1 MVHKGAKNMKI
12 LIFLIVTILSSCN
25 LKPEKKLANEIDPLF
40 NQEFNE
46 NEPGG
51 AVLIMKG
58 EKIIF
63 SKGYGLADLNTKE
76 KINTQTLFN
85 TGSISKT
92 FVSNAILQLAD
103 EGKLSLMDSLSKYFP
118 DFKNKSIANRVKI
131 HHLLTHTSG
140 LPDNRWKLLTEE
152 FLLTA
157 KDEENFTPIKKN
169 DSLLFEPGS
178 QFEYSNP
185 AFNGLALIIEK
196 IEGKKW
202 QSVITEK
209 IFKPAGM
216 TSSLITDGAFPDKG
230 VSHAYV
236 NKDGQWKELDYGEE
250 PTFAASGNGGVWSS
264 VEELAKYEITLRKSI
279 FLKKVTIERSRTITT
294 YENWKSEKP
303 PFIGFGWFLSLPSD
317 SIKIVSHTGSQGGFS
332 SDYVSIPEKEIV
344 YVLLCNRPEPIMDLR
359 KKVLASLKKYNWL
372 N

>member
-1 MVHKGAKNMKI
+1 MKI
-12 LIFLIVTILSSCN
+12 VLPLVITMLLFCCQP
-25 LKPEKKLANEIDPLF
+25 KPESKLAKEVDLLF
-40 NQEFNE
+40 SEEFKE
-46 NEPGG
+46 TEPGG
-51 AVLIMKG
+51 AILIMKG

-76 KINTQTLFN
+76 KITTQTLFN

-92 FVSNAILQLAD
+92 FVSNAILQLVD
-103 EGKLSLMDSLSKYFP
+103 EGKLSLLDSLGKYFP
-118 DFKNKSIANRVKI
+118 DFKNKSIAQKVQI

-140 LPDNRWKLLTEE
+140 LPDNRWKLLSEK
-152 FLLTA
+152 FLITA
-157 KDEENFTPIKKN
+157 KDRENFAPIKLN

-216 TSSLITDGAFPDKG
+216 VNSLITDGSFPDKG

-264 VEELAKYEITLRKSI
+264 VEELAKYEIALRKSV
-279 FLKKVTIERSRTITT
+279 FLKKETIERSRTITA
-294 YENWKSEKP
+294 YENWKSKEP
-303 PFIGFGWFLSLPSD
+303 PFIGFSWFLSQPSD
-317 SIKIVSHTGSQGGFS
+317 SVKIVSHTGSQGGFS
-332 SDYVSIPEKEIV
+332 SDYVSIPEKEII

-372 N
+372 E